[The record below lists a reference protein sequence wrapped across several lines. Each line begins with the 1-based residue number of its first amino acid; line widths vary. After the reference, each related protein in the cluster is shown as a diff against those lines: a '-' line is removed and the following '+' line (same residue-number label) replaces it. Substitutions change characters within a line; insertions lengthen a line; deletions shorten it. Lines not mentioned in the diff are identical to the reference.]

1 MKERIKKMTRG
12 KVYTNLE
19 FMAGGI
25 TEDQLIEFDKIC
37 GELREIFAKNRAAV
51 KRKQK
56 RRKKWYKNANA
67 IRYGVLD

>member
-1 MKERIKKMTRG
+1 MTRG

-37 GELREIFAKNRAAV
+37 CELREIFAKNRAAV
-51 KRKQK
+51 KRRQK
-56 RRKKWYKNANA
+56 RKNKWYKNANA
-67 IRYGVLD
+67 IRYGAID

>member
-1 MKERIKKMTRG
+1 MRRG

-19 FMAGGI
+19 FMAGRI

-56 RRKKWYKNANA
+56 RKKKWYKNSNA
-67 IRYGVLD
+67 IRYGVLE